1 MPPWKSYLLGPLFTH
16 MFGCGSTISVVERN
30 NVINL
35 QSGASHVGH
44 QIGFVY
50 TLVQRGLE
58 PSKMKVN
65 IQE

>member
-1 MPPWKSYLLGPLFTH
+1 M
-16 MFGCGSTISVVERN
+16 
-30 NVINL
+30 INL
-35 QSGASHVGH
+35 ESGASHVGH

-58 PSKMKVN
+58 PSMMKVN